1 MEVRRSALPNW
12 SRTFNRNAT
21 CTKGKGEEVA
31 STVVYK
37 VSTVLCIKWSL
48 LPPPPPS
55 PLLQNLV
62 VTLERDQGT
71 IALNS
76 QHVTRCITTIAE
88 RMRVSFWGEMR
99 RRLYTAIRERV

>member
-1 MEVRRSALPNW
+1 MQPVR
-12 SRTFNRNAT
+12 
-21 CTKGKGEEVA
+21 KGREEVA

-37 VSTVLCIKWSL
+37 VSTVLCIKWS
-48 LPPPPPS
+48 PPPS
-55 PLLQNLV
+55 LLPNLV

-76 QHVTRCITTIAE
+76 QHVTGCITTIAE
-88 RMRVSFWGEMR
+88 RMRVSFWDEMR